1 MPTEELCRK
10 ESYLKSTT
18 ASVTHS
24 SESGITTDRTVFY
37 PRGGGQPGDCGYM
50 RLADSSKVAIED
62 TLYDQDSGLLV
73 HLPKSGSPLPGVG
86 EEVELVID
94 WERRHRLMR
103 MHSAL
108 HLLCSIV
115 PAAVTG
121 GSIRDG
127 SGRLD
132 FNLPEPIDRG
142 QLAKR
147 LNRLIEEDHPVS
159 LQWINE
165 EELNAQPELVR
176 TLSVRPPT
184 GSGII
189 RLVHFEGVD
198 LQPCGGTHVA
208 STAEIGPVRI
218 KKIEKKGKLNRR
230 ITLELDA

>member
-1 MPTEELCRK
+1 
-10 ESYLKSTT
+10 
-18 ASVTHS
+18 
-24 SESGITTDRTVFY
+24 
-37 PRGGGQPGDCGYM
+37 
-50 RLADSSKVAIED
+50 
-62 TLYDQDSGLLV
+62 
-73 HLPKSGSPLPGVG
+73 
-86 EEVELVID
+86 
-94 WERRHRLMR
+94 

-132 FNLPEPIDRG
+132 FDLPEPIDRG
-142 QLAKR
+142 ELAER
-147 LNRLIEEDHPVS
+147 LNRVIEEDHPVS
-159 LQWINE
+159 LQWISE